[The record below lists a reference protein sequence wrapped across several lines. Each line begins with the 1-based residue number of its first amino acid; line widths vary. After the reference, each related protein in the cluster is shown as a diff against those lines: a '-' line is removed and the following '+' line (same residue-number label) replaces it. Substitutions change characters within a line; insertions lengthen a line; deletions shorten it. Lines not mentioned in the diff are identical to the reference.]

1 MPNHTWNLSPL
12 LQSDTDPYIEQE
24 QQVIQ
29 KAIQSFTQKWEP
41 RTDYL
46 ENPTAL
52 KEAMDDYNHLMTELG
67 TSGKAG
73 YYFHLR
79 AAQDQTDT
87 TIKATNQK
95 ITDFA
100 VAQSNKIQF
109 FEIRLSQIKIEV
121 QQTLLASAEL
131 ANYKHYLDRIFV
143 MQPHVLTEP
152 EEKIMTVKSQTSHG
166 KWVRMTSSLISKET
180 RSLEVDGK
188 TEELPFEQLLKISGM
203 HRDEATRDKATAYLN
218 EIFDK
223 LADVAENEINAIL
236 QDKKVNDELRGYTRP
251 DQARHLSDDIDSD
264 VVDAMLAAVSSRNDL
279 AQKYYVVKAQL
290 LGKTKL
296 KYNERNLEVG
306 DIKGIYTW
314 EESAKLVNT
323 VFGQL
328 DPEFSAITQ
337 RLIAN
342 GQVDVFPRKG
352 KTGGAFCSGNL
363 ISHPTYVLLNH
374 TDKLNDVLTIAHEMG
389 HAINNE
395 MMKSK
400 VNALTYDTPMSTAE
414 VASTFMEDFVL
425 QELEKTA
432 DPETKKALLIQKLN
446 DDISTIFRQVACYKF
461 EQALHTEFRAKGYL
475 SKDEI
480 GQIFQREM
488 RAYMGDAVDQPD
500 WSQNWWIYWSHIRNF
515 FYVYSYASGL
525 LISKAMQNMVK
536 QDPTSITKVKTFLSA
551 GITDS
556 PKNIFTKM
564 DIDITDKNFW
574 LQGIKEIELLLKQAE
589 ELRQS

>member
-1 MPNHTWNLSPL
+1 MNQTWNLSPL
-12 LQSDTDPYIEQE
+12 LKSDTDPYIEQE
-24 QQVIQ
+24 QQQIDQ
-29 KAIQSFTQKWEP
+29 AIDTFAKKWER

-46 ENPTAL
+46 ETPSVL
-52 KEAMDDYNHLMTELG
+52 KAAMDDYNHLMTDLG

-79 AAQDQTDT
+79 TAQDQTDT
-87 TIKATNQK
+87 KLRAINQK
-95 ITDFA
+95 ISNFA
-100 VAQSNKIQF
+100 IAQSNKIQF
-109 FEIRLSQIKIEV
+109 FEIRLSQITKAA
-121 QQTLLASAEL
+121 QDKMLASPEL
-131 ANYKHYLDRIFV
+131 TDYKHYLERIFI

-152 EEKIMTVKSQTSHG
+152 EEKILTMKGQTSFG

-180 RSLEVDGK
+180 RPLEVDGK
-188 TEELPFEQLLKISGM
+188 TEELPFEQLLKISSM
-203 HRDEATRDKATAYLN
+203 HKDEATRDKATEYLN
-218 EIFDK
+218 EIFEK
-223 LADVAENEINAIL
+223 LSDVAENEINAIL

-264 VVDAMLAAVSSRNDL
+264 VVDAMLAAVSSRNDI
-279 AQKYYVVKAQL
+279 AQKYYAVKAKL

-306 DIKGIYTW
+306 EVSGSYTW
-314 EESAKLVNT
+314 EESVKLIDK
-323 VFGQL
+323 VFASL
-328 DPEFSAITQ
+328 DPEFSRILTYMKDNNQ
-337 RLIAN
+337 FDI
-342 GQVDVFPRKG
+342 FPRKG

-395 MMKSK
+395 MMKQK

-432 DPETKKALLIQKLN
+432 DPETKKALLMQKLN

-488 RAYMGDAVDQPD
+488 SAYMGDAVDQPK
-500 WSQNWWIYWSHIRNF
+500 WAQNWWIYWSHIRNF

-525 LISKAMQNMVK
+525 LVSKAIQNMVK
-536 QDPTSITKVKTFLSA
+536 QDPTSISKVKEFLSS

-556 PKNIFTKM
+556 PKNIFAKM
-564 DIDITDKNFW
+564 GIDITQKEFW
-574 LQGIKEIELLLKQAE
+574 NRGLDEIEALLGTL
-589 ELRQS
+589 